1 MTTKRRPV
9 SRSYPAVTA
18 EQLRPEHLAPLQASA
33 DTSGLPQTV
42 WAWEGGESQG
52 RDTACL
58 SMACPLPGQAP
69 VGAVGAPLLTLLPA
83 GYFR

>member
-1 MTTKRRPV
+1 MTKRAPAP
-9 SRSYPAVTA
+9 RSYPTVTV

-33 DTSGLPQTV
+33 DVSGLPQTV

-69 VGAVGAPLLTLLPA
+69 AGAVGAPLLTLLPA

>member
-1 MTTKRRPV
+1 MTERAPAA
-9 SRSYPAVTA
+9 RSYPAVTV

-33 DTSGLPQTV
+33 DESGLPQTV

-52 RDTACL
+52 RDAACL
-58 SMACPLPGQAP
+58 SMACLLPGEAP
-69 VGAVGAPLLTLLPA
+69 AGAVGEPFLTLLPA

>member
-1 MTTKRRPV
+1 MTTKRRPAP
-9 SRSYPAVTA
+9 RSYPAVTV
-18 EQLRPEHLAPLQASA
+18 EQLLPEHLAPLQAAA
-33 DTSGLPQTV
+33 DGSGLPQTV

-58 SMACPLPGQAP
+58 SMACPQPGQAP
-69 VGAVGAPLLTLLPA
+69 AGAVGAPLLTLLPA